1 MREMVVA
8 LLWLAPLSVLLYVS
22 GVDVRHVVQEV
33 PELVRHLMMM
43 FVS

>member
-1 MREMVVA
+1 MVVA